1 MKRFTTFF
9 AALAASLFVVSC
21 TLDEVWNLSEGAAS
35 RQEIGIRAM
44 GQNDL
49 TKSTISGTAFP
60 QGYDMM
66 VSAYRNL
73 GTTQAGDEDD
83 AANYFENIQFTHDD
97 VVGNWKSKVE
107 ERYWPLDGTLDFL
120 AVASAGY
127 KKGANGI
134 APSCVWGDDA
144 GNVAKKVVLTVPDNS
159 AKFDDLLYGASNAQS
174 ASAAGSSIAF
184 RHAMASVVFTAH
196 CNVAYNAAKNVGITI
211 DGITIDG
218 AKYGGTLTVS
228 NPAAGG
234 GSGDLTAAWSS
245 LGSAQ
250 THVSARVWAS
260 ANTGTNASETAL
272 SGLNLGTS
280 SASLST
286 KPFGEGYV
294 ILPQQ
299 ASVPFT
305 VSYTVHN
312 GFEADGTTPHNDSF
326 QYQYTPAAVV
336 WAMGNKYIYDLAFTL
351 TAVRINATVVD
362 WNNSAVEVP
371 IPEPPATF
379 GGLQIAPGNLYF
391 NGTSYAIADGWNHDS
406 YNSVYGKNNGS
417 YYFNFV
423 EMGQFFDADGDSFS
437 TASGSIDNANTLDG
451 WRLPTKTEWE
461 SILTTDGSVRE
472 GSTVN
477 GTANKHYARVQL
489 TGVTHATSS
498 TPSGLLIFPDG
509 KTITGKTLSGMD
521 NDTQTTGMTSTEF
534 YAYLAQ
540 GCAFLP
546 ASGLCYVGWSSGG
559 DYGRYWSASEDGENR
574 AFFAYFD
581 GAVSPAG
588 NGSKTDLYYSVRLVK

>member
-1 MKRFTTFF
+1 
-9 AALAASLFVVSC
+9 
-21 TLDEVWNLSEGAAS
+21 
-35 RQEIGIRAM
+35 
-44 GQNDL
+44 
-49 TKSTISGTAFP
+49 
-60 QGYDMM
+60 
-66 VSAYRNL
+66 
-73 GTTQAGDEDD
+73 
-83 AANYFENIQFTHDD
+83 
-97 VVGNWKSKVE
+97 
-107 ERYWPLDGTLDFL
+107 
-120 AVASAGY
+120 
-127 KKGANGI
+127 
-134 APSCVWGDDA
+134 
-144 GNVAKKVVLTVPDNS
+144 
-159 AKFDDLLYGASNAQS
+159 
-174 ASAAGSSIAF
+174 
-184 RHAMASVVFTAH
+184 
-196 CNVAYNAAKNVGITI
+196 VAYNAAKNVGITI

-272 SGLNLGTS
+272 ANLKLTS
-280 SASLST
+280 TSKAIADY
-286 KPFGEGYV
+286 PFGEGYV

-477 GTANKHYARVQL
+477 GAANKHYALVKL
-489 TGVTHATSS
+489 TGVTHAGSG
-498 TPSGLLIFPDG
+498 TPNGLLIFPDG
-509 KTITGKTLSGMD
+509 CTINGKSLSGMD
-521 NDTQTTGMTSTEF
+521 NTTQTTGMTEAELN
-534 YAYLAQ
+534 AYLAQ

-546 ASGLCYVGWSSGG
+546 TSGSSIGG
-559 DYGRYWSASEDGENR
+559 GGEGGRYQSASESSEVTVYSVHFNSDLVDSAERVNKSDY
-574 AFFAYFD
+574 FF
-581 GAVSPAG
+581 
-588 NGSKTDLYYSVRLVK
+588 SVRLVK